1 MLSSNIYE
9 VNAQQMVN
17 KEVVVGAF
25 YGFLVWFANIAIIN
39 FR

>member
-17 KEVVVGAF
+17 KEVVGAF